1 MLLISF
7 YTSISDL
14 LENMTVNGVAD
25 LITEKGCGKYAEKF
39 QAEGIDGRV
48 LQLLDEEDLKTMA
61 IPREPR
67 EKILKAITEAV

>member
-1 MLLISF
+1 MPLLSF
-7 YTSISDL
+7 CTSISDL

-39 QAEGIDGRV
+39 RAEGIDGRV

-61 IPREPR
+61 IPRAPR
-67 EKILKAITEAV
+67 EKILKAIAKAL